1 MNDDLCV
8 AIDPTLTLSFH
19 PSNSEPVAT
28 FKVVDGV
35 LCFEGNMDAA
45 AQMFFE
51 HYLKPMCDN
60 YLASQSLTYG
70 VTAEGQRVANQLARK
85 DLE

>member
-1 MNDDLCV
+1 MSEYLCV
-8 AIDPTLTLSFH
+8 GTNPSYSISFH
-19 PSNSEPVAT
+19 PNNGVSVAT

-35 LCFEGNMDAA
+35 LCFEGDMDAA

-60 YLASQSLTYG
+60 YLASQSLTSG
-70 VTAEGQRVANQLARK
+70 VTAEGQAIANKLARK
-85 DLE
+85 DLA